1 MITDRNTPETDLLFQ
16 HFATLATGPGGVPR
30 LRELILQLA
39 IYGKIYTYDT
49 DDDPVKLFEIGNK
62 TFPPLKIFNLINLP
76 KGWIWSKLGN
86 IAEVGQGGTPRTSN
100 PEFWNG
106 SIPWL
111 RSGNIKFNR
120 INQANETISE
130 LGLKNSAAKLCPIG
144 TVLLAMTGQGVTR
157 GRAAILDIEASA
169 NQSCAHIIL
178 NKKLMIPE
186 FLFYFFKTEYWN
198 IRTLDKGTG
207 QPGINTKIIKAF
219 DIPLP
224 PLAEQH
230 RIVEKV
236 DRLMALCDQLEKQQQ
251 QERSTCLQLG
261 TASFAGLQNAESPED
276 FERQWAQICDT
287 FDLMLDCPENVA
299 VLRQTILQLAVQGK
313 LGTQDEGDEAASVLL
328 ERIRGEKERQIKD
341 GTLRKE
347 KPMKYLS
354 GNIRPFNI
362 PNKWLWAYFGEMTF
376 NRDSE
381 RIPIEKAE
389 RESRHGDYDYY
400 GASGIIDTIDDYLF
414 DQPLLLI
421 GEDGANLINRSTP
434 IAFIAFGKYWV
445 NNHAHVIDGISLEFL
460 RYLEIYIN
468 SIDLKPYLTGMAQP
482 KLNQAKL
489 NSISVPL
496 PPLAEQHRIVE
507 KVDRLMALCDQLEAQ
522 LKNRAGVQ
530 ERFAKAV
537 VGGIAT

>member
-178 NKKLMIPE
+178 NK
-186 FLFYFFKTEYWN
+186 N
-198 IRTLDKGTG
+198 
-207 QPGINTKIIKAF
+207 
-219 DIPLP
+219 
-224 PLAEQH
+224 
-230 RIVEKV
+230 
-236 DRLMALCDQLEKQQQ
+236 
-251 QERSTCLQLG
+251 
-261 TASFAGLQNAESPED
+261 
-276 FERQWAQICDT
+276 
-287 FDLMLDCPENVA
+287 
-299 VLRQTILQLAVQGK
+299 
-313 LGTQDEGDEAASVLL
+313 
-328 ERIRGEKERQIKD
+328 
-341 GTLRKE
+341 
-347 KPMKYLS
+347 
-354 GNIRPFNI
+354 
-362 PNKWLWAYFGEMTF
+362 
-376 NRDSE
+376 
-381 RIPIEKAE
+381 
-389 RESRHGDYDYY
+389 
-400 GASGIIDTIDDYLF
+400 
-414 DQPLLLI
+414 
-421 GEDGANLINRSTP
+421 
-434 IAFIAFGKYWV
+434 
-445 NNHAHVIDGISLEFL
+445 
-460 RYLEIYIN
+460 
-468 SIDLKPYLTGMAQP
+468 
-482 KLNQAKL
+482 
-489 NSISVPL
+489 
-496 PPLAEQHRIVE
+496 
-507 KVDRLMALCDQLEAQ
+507 
-522 LKNRAGVQ
+522 
-530 ERFAKAV
+530 
-537 VGGIAT
+537 